1 MAYPKPQNSPIDRI
15 KSRCLLLERDIS
27 LQLRLLGDIRVERA
41 RLAETNGYSAILV
54 ADERFFCEL
63 DSSLMNA
70 HSSEGSSP
78 LTRRWSNQIRT
89 AGPILVFID
98 RGGRFETNTDGT
110 RSSTSVHSPTIRL
123 TTLGGQYRRHQYRL
137 ETLSALVLNDH
148 AYDKLTGWSNVI
160 PVVPVKVDAT
170 ETYKFIKEESH
181 GTRST
186 PHRHRT

>member
-1 MAYPKPQNSPIDRI
+1 VPRERPTCSAVGNS
-15 KSRCLLLERDIS
+15 E
-27 LQLRLLGDIRVERA
+27 A
-41 RLAETNGYSAILV
+41 RFES
-54 ADERFFCEL
+54 
-63 DSSLMNA
+63 
-70 HSSEGSSP
+70 GSQ